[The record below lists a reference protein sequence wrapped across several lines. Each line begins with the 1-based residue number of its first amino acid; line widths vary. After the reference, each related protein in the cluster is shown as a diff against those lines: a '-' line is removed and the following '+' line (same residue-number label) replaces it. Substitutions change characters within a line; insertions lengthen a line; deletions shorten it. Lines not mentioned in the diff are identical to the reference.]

1 MVRTTHTATIFTNP
15 EKIKDMN
22 KKQENKVKK
31 VMSEFKDKK
40 LKTSSGKKVTS
51 KKQATAIALSEANSK
66 KYRMG

>member
-22 KKQENKVKK
+22 KKQESKVKK
-31 VMSEFKDKK
+31 VMSEFKNKK

>member
-22 KKQENKVKK
+22 KKQESKVKK